1 MAIPT
6 SASGIEDFAW
16 CWFLPDSELWSLWTR
31 FLWSRA
37 KCQDLTGFPRE
48 RVTQT
53 ITIKTCQV

>member
-1 MAIPT
+1 M
-6 SASGIEDFAW
+6 SVFAW
-16 CWFLPDSELWSLWTR
+16 WLLPFDSELWSLWTL